1 MWSSKQNFPEVV
13 PSLSPKQRSCQMMLT
28 SHTTLTTVIT
38 PSMATFKRRLA
49 RCMGCWYKGSTFP
62 VYFWNSSQALV
73 LLSHWLTFIIIQAS
87 FLVYWDLFL
96 QGCYTAHKFSLEF
109 YTLCSTLYFIT
120 LSSYLVGKWH
130 KEAFSRERISC
141 SCLLEVTHT
150 TVSST
155 HTMLPAAVNSAT
167 VVSVRN

>member
-1 MWSSKQNFPEVV
+1 MPNDANIAYNTNNGHYAVDGDV
-13 PSLSPKQRSCQMMLT
+13 
-28 SHTTLTTVIT
+28 
-38 PSMATFKRRLA
+38 KRRLA
-49 RCMGCWYKGSTFP
+49 RCICCWYKGSTFP

-73 LLSHWLTFIIIQAS
+73 LLSYWLTFIIIQAS

-109 YTLCSTLYFIT
+109 YTLCSTLCFIT

-130 KEAFSRERISC
+130 KEAFSRERRSC
-141 SCLLEVTHT
+141 CLLEVTHT

-155 HTMLPAAVNSAT
+155 HTTLPAAVNSAT